1 MSLRPLG
8 LPVLAILLL
17 ALPLVGDSTA
27 QPAANATGGGVVIT
41 SVPSGAVVEL
51 LGDHA
56 LRGVTPWRLERGLSG
71 TYEIRAR
78 MTGYEEWTGVTVLS
92 ATTVEEIEIRLT
104 RKTASGAGFRSVI
117 IPGWGQVYADQAAKG
132 AFFFIAEAVALGG
145 LVWTQSNYVDA
156 KDTYEE
162 AYDDYLDATQIEEI
176 ELAWEEVESTYS
188 DAEDWQQKR
197 DVWMYAA
204 IGIWAI
210 NVVDAFMISPP
221 TSEAP
226 TVSQLG
232 AEPSGFYA
240 ALTPDGSTVG
250 FAIKF

>member
-1 MSLRPLG
+1 MSLRSLG
-8 LPVLAILLL
+8 LSALAFLLL
-17 ALPLVGDSTA
+17 AVPLLGESAA
-27 QPAANATGGGVVIT
+27 QTTGAGGGVIIT

-51 LGDHA
+51 IGDHA

-71 TYEIRAR
+71 TYDIVAR

-92 ATTVEEIEIRLT
+92 STTVEEIEIRLT
-104 RKTASGAGFRSVI
+104 RKTPAGAGFRSAI
-117 IPGWGQVYADQAAKG
+117 IPGWGQMYSDQTAKG
-132 AFFFIAEAVALGG
+132 AFFFIAEVVALGG
-145 LVWTQSNYVDA
+145 LVWTQSNYVDT

-162 AYDDYLDATQIEEI
+162 AVADYRNATQIDEI
-176 ELAWEEVESTYS
+176 ELAWEDVQSTYS
-188 DAEDWQQKR
+188 DAQDWESKR

-221 TSEAP
+221 TSQAP

-232 AEPSGFYA
+232 SEPTGFYA
-240 ALTPDGSTVG
+240 GLSPEGSTVG